1 MIGKYAF
8 RKPTAIYNLHRKR
21 KQLAKYKGGGNFQLN
36 YNYEYFQSGNKA
48 LIGKAEIHRGNY
60 FSSKF
65 TPQFTMCVCV
75 LHKREVGTLESIQD
89 ISLDNK
95 FSEQRRFP
103 CPEGTESRKGGQRQK
118 IEDEKK
124 RERNKGEGRIW

>member
-1 MIGKYAF
+1 M
-8 RKPTAIYNLHRKR
+8 
-21 KQLAKYKGGGNFQLN
+21 
-36 YNYEYFQSGNKA
+36 
-48 LIGKAEIHRGNY
+48 
-60 FSSKF
+60 
-65 TPQFTMCVCV
+65 

-103 CPEGTESRKGGQRQK
+103 CPKGTESRKGGQRQK

-124 RERNKGEGRIW
+124 KGKEQRRGENMVREKG

>member
-1 MIGKYAF
+1 
-8 RKPTAIYNLHRKR
+8 
-21 KQLAKYKGGGNFQLN
+21 
-36 YNYEYFQSGNKA
+36 
-48 LIGKAEIHRGNY
+48 
-60 FSSKF
+60 
-65 TPQFTMCVCV
+65 MCVCA

-124 RERNKGEGRIW
+124 GNGPKERGEYGKGKGLAIIVLEGQRNFSG